1 MSHLA
6 RTGANAPKRLFA
18 LAASAAFVACGSSTV
33 EPRALPSAPSLR
45 SEKVGAGFL
54 VTEPSADVKVGV
66 NRRGDLVSPKV
77 TKDFQGPPTS
87 NTWWSSLIWQYDPA
101 KNQIVFLG
109 ALCDQIKHNTPEN
122 PVRLDIRL
130 VKVL

>member
-1 MSHLA
+1 
-6 RTGANAPKRLFA
+6 
-18 LAASAAFVACGSSTV
+18 V
-33 EPRALPSAPSLR
+33 
-45 SEKVGAGFL
+45 
-54 VTEPSADVKVGV
+54 DVPTDPQLISVVV
-66 NRRGDLVSPKV
+66 NGTPYLRGDDS
-77 TKDFQGPPTS
+77 
-87 NTWWSSLIWQYDPA
+87 WQYDPA